1 MDQYR
6 INDFITLKLE
16 ADKTVIYVRTMK
28 FMACKRLI
36 INIPKE
42 NLDSFEFSDSIDEI
56 VEENKHYLYKNKIYE
71 EFEGELYEE
80 STSQYSITPEE
91 EFWGHC
97 SNLQAWTENNYDTRL
112 LRNNLAF
119 PLLKKLTDYGDPL
132 AKTMLKKEIVKRLA
146 SGHQPT
152 IMYLFVERYA
162 WDYLENDE
170 ILSCILDLSDYDAL
184 IEAFPH
190 KYKEFTFQLEC
201 FELHDL
207 VMGGSHIAIVNGRI
221 VELMLDDLNLDE
233 FPEALTRLSALEK
246 LWISYNNIKS
256 LPKTLENLKKLKVLD
271 IRQNLIKELPDSI
284 INLPS
289 LEGVWLSGNQIEN
302 IPEKIKKIKKPSSN

>member
-132 AKTMLKKEIVKRLA
+132 AKTMLKEEIVKRLA

-190 KYKEFTFQLEC
+190 KYKEFTFQLER
-201 FELHDL
+201 FEMHEIYNRMMDRFN
-207 VMGGSHIAIVNGRI
+207 MAIVNGKI
-221 VELMLDDLNLDE
+221 VELMIDSMNLDE
-233 FPEALTRLSALEK
+233 FPEALTRLTALEK
-246 LWISYNNIKS
+246 LWISFNNIKR
-256 LPKTLENLKKLKVLD
+256 LPKSLGNLIKLKVLD
-271 IRQNLIKELPDSI
+271 IGSNLL
-284 INLPS
+284 
-289 LEGVWLSGNQIEN
+289 
-302 IPEKIKKIKKPSSN
+302 KKSPIQSVT